1 MAVNELP
8 VKTNCIEYIPD
19 LAKKLDWQG
28 DTALLEESMR
38 HRTCFE
44 GIFPKDIHSNQRLE
58 FLGDA
63 ILGFVIG
70 RELFLQYPD
79 QQEGYLSQARSKLVC
94 EGSLA
99 ELARDLNLQDYLMM
113 GHGGIKN
120 LENTKDSTLSDAFEA
135 LVGAMYLS
143 QGLERTEKFL
153 LERFTPEF
161 AAKINSKYE
170 DYKGRLQHVI
180 QAVTRNAPRYRLLS
194 AVGPTN
200 NCVFTTAACYQNM
213 TLAVASGTSK
223 KEAEKLA
230 AKLALERQNEWLPKI
245 IRAQE
250 AEGKTEPGTEA
261 LK

>member
-1 MAVNELP
+1 MDNLQN
-8 VKTNCIEYIPD
+8 KKNSIEYIAE
-19 LAKKLDWQG
+19 LAAALDWQG
-28 DTALLEESMR
+28 DTALLVEAMR

-70 RELFLQYPD
+70 RELFLQNPD
-79 QQEGYLSQARSKLVC
+79 EQEGYLSQARSKLVC

-99 ELARDLNLQDYLMM
+99 ELARELHLQDYLLM

-120 LENTKDSTLSDAFEA
+120 RENSYDSTLSDAFEA

-143 QGLERTEKFL
+143 QGMARTEKFL

-161 AAKINSKYE
+161 ASRINDRYE
-170 DYKGRLQHVI
+170 DYKGQLQHII
-180 QAVTRNAPRYRLLS
+180 QITSHNSPRYRLIS
-194 AVGPTN
+194 SVGPSN
-200 NCVFTTAACYQNM
+200 NCVFTIAACYQDM
-213 TLAVASGTSK
+213 TLAVASGSSK

-230 AKLALERQNEWLPKI
+230 ARLALERKDEWLPKI
-245 IRAQE
+245 REMHQGE
-250 AEGKTEPGTEA
+250 A
-261 LK
+261 

>member
-1 MAVNELP
+1 MAE
-8 VKTNCIEYIPD
+8 KTNCVEYIAR
-19 LAKKLDWQG
+19 LAEELDWQG
-28 DTALLEESMR
+28 DTALLEEAMR

-99 ELARDLNLQDYLMM
+99 ELARELRLQDYLMM

-120 LENTKDSTLSDAFEA
+120 QENTKDSTLSDAFEA
-135 LVGAMYLS
+135 LVGALYLS
-143 QGLERTEKFL
+143 QGMPKTEQFL

-161 AAKINSKYE
+161 AAKINARYE
-170 DYKGRLQHVI
+170 DYKGQLQHVI
-180 QAVTRNAPRYRLLS
+180 QAITRSAPRYRLLS

-200 NCVFTTAACYQNM
+200 DCVFTIAACYQGL
-213 TLAVASGTSK
+213 TLAVASGSSK

-230 AKLALERQNEWLPKI
+230 ARLALERKEEWLSKI
-245 IRAQE
+245 RQMHE
-250 AEGKTEPGTEA
+250 ESAEHNA
-261 LK
+261 